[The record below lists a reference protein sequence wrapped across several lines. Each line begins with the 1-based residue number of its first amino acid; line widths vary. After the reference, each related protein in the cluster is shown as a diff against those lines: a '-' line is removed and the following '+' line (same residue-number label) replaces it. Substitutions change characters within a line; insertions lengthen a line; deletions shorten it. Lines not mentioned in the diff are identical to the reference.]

1 MSEDD
6 RDNDVDVQGSTIMN
20 ERVLDDE
27 VWVVTAAA
35 DGDDVS
41 ADWIR
46 SVPLFSH
53 DVSADW
59 ISSVPL
65 FSHDVVSADWIS
77 SGPLFSRFRLSA
89 TPSFCG
95 ATVK

>member
-1 MSEDD
+1 
-6 RDNDVDVQGSTIMN
+6 MN

-27 VWVVTAAA
+27 VWVVTAAE

-41 ADWIR
+41 ADWIS

-65 FSHDVVSADWIS
+65 VSC
-77 SGPLFSRFRLSA
+77 FRLSA